1 MHLHLIDG
9 SGYIYR
15 AFYALP
21 PLARPRDNAPVGA
34 LYGWCEML
42 RRMVD
47 AGGCTHRM
55 VVLDGGRSGRNE
67 IDPAYKA
74 QRPPR
79 PPELIA
85 QLAGME
91 DSIAAWG
98 IHAVRAAGYEADDV
112 IATYARLVAEIGGD
126 VTIHSSDKDLLPL
139 LNIPGVSI
147 YDPLKKQVVTPDVC
161 RERMG
166 VDPHQVTDLLALHGD
181 SSDNIPGVP
190 GIGKKT
196 AADLLRAHGSL
207 EDILRL
213 AIDAPHTLACT
224 PARRAAI
231 ASNLDAARK
240 SLALVQLQ
248 HVDGLPD
255 IDLAEARMPD
265 RAALVAYLTDM
276 EFNVMAA
283 EISGERA
290 AA

>member
-21 PLARPRDNAPVGA
+21 PLLRPRDNAPVGA

-42 RRMVD
+42 KRMVD
-47 AGGCTHRM
+47 AGGCTHRA
-55 VVLDGGRSGRNE
+55 VILDGGRSGRQE

-85 QLAGME
+85 QIAGME
-91 DSIAAWG
+91 ASTAAWG
-98 IHAVRAAGYEADDV
+98 IHTVLQPGFEADDV
-112 IATYARLVAEIGGD
+112 IATYARAASETGHD

-139 LNIPGVSI
+139 LTLPGVSI
-147 YDPLKKQVVTPDVC
+147 YDPLKKQVVTAEVC
-161 RERMG
+161 RERTG
-166 VDPHQVTDLLALHGD
+166 VDPHQVVDLLAMHGD
-181 SSDNIPGVP
+181 ASDNIPGVP

-196 AADLLRAHGSL
+196 AAELLRAHGSL
-207 EDILRL
+207 DEVLRL
-213 AIDAPHTLACT
+213 ALEMPHMLACT
-224 PARRAAI
+224 PARRASI
-231 ASNLDAARK
+231 ASNIEAARR
-240 SLALVQLQ
+240 SLALARLQ

-255 IDLAEARMPD
+255 IELAEARMPD
-265 RAALVAYLTDM
+265 RERLVAYLTDM

-283 EISGERA
+283 EVEGTRA